1 MEKTYIGQVE
11 ALEISLERGCEL
23 PKKGYQNLT
32 VPAIATGLPT
42 LILGKDNKGF
52 YLSEMNNV

>member
-1 MEKTYIGQVE
+1 MEITYIGKVE
-11 ALEISLERGCEL
+11 ALEIAFERGCEL

-42 LILGKDNKGF
+42 LVLGKDNKGF
-52 YLSEMNNV
+52 YLSELSNI